1 MTKNHD
7 PTTSCSIC
15 LSSWRRNRQK
25 KKNNPNWFGH
35 LSGSLTFMVTI
46 VNLHPKQILPGKHNR
61 KKWSKYK
68 QQGRNFPSF
77 SKIKEKRSGW
87 VFPQSYSVF
96 PLCLP
101 KPDAKD
107 IKTSMFSCSIYPCI
121 FFFFLFADA
130 STHKPWHL
138 LPFHFLT
145 ETLSCNF
152 AP

>member
-25 KKNNPNWFGH
+25 KKKNPNWFGH

-46 VNLHPKQILPGKHNR
+46 MNLHPKQILPGKHNR

-77 SKIKEKRSGW
+77 SKIKKKKDQAGYFHRAILF
-87 VFPQSYSVF
+87 FPYAF
-96 PLCLP
+96 PNQMPRTL
-101 KPDAKD
+101 KPVCFHVLY
-107 IKTSMFSCSIYPCI
+107 TSAS
-121 FFFFLFADA
+121 FFFFFY
-130 STHKPWHL
+130 L
-138 LPFHFLT
+138 LMHPLTNHDIYYHFI
-145 ETLSCNF
+145 S
-152 AP
+152 